1 MRCDNSLR
9 TICGIG
15 LCPLESI
22 VFIGNFSKSSII
34 GGNYDRRMTGLAV
47 GPFFG
52 LKKVPQPALP
62 YSTSGD

>member
-1 MRCDNSLR
+1 MVLPDGR
-9 TICGIG
+9 TILFKCKG
-15 LCPLESI
+15 
-22 VFIGNFSKSSII
+22 SII